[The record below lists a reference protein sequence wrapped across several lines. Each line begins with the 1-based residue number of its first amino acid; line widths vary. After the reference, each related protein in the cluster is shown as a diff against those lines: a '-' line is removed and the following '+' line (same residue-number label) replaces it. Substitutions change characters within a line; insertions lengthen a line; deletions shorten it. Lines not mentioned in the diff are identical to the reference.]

1 MTRARTFLF
10 LFSVLLPTFITAQE
24 VLPTPPPPEKFVEEI
39 EVRVVNIDVVV
50 TDAAGKPLTELTRDD
65 FEMIEGGK
73 AVDVSYFS
81 RISEGRLQDDDGGV
95 NEEAPRS
102 PVIWAVYVDQTN
114 IKPARRNQALRQ
126 LRTFLD
132 GVMRN
137 GDRAIV
143 ASYDGLVFRVR
154 TGVTADR
161 DFLLK
166 TLEALQKERLH
177 LGPAAVQETH
187 LRAQIE
193 YVVDPYEE
201 GLVISR
207 DVNTVVDAE
216 ALRTRNAIAG
226 MGSLLDVLAGVS
238 GRTAIVYVGAGF
250 NTLPGLAITEVF
262 RRKLPMLAEG
272 IQAPKPEDRRFELEQ
287 DIVKLAGRVSA
298 TRATVYSIHAGDQSE
313 GMLGADDKGHTAVTG
328 SIVGENSRLVES
340 GSVHA
345 MAARTGGRTFTANES
360 LSSQLSIVA
369 SDLSHYYSLGYVPR
383 GEPSKLRDVRV
394 RVKIPGARVRHR
406 EAVRERS
413 PDEQAGDAVV
423 TALFNPSEDNPL
435 AVKVVTQPKRG
446 RILPVRVEVPLDS
459 LTFLPQ
465 ETTQNAGLI
474 FHFAVAGSDGSVWR
488 LDSRELPLSIPKAKF
503 AKALTQNVTYGVE
516 VPMNS
521 RGLRLAVSVQDRIGQ
536 VRSLVTVPL
545 Q

>member
-1 MTRARTFLF
+1 MTRARAFL
-10 LFSVLLPTFITAQE
+10 LLLLVLSPIAAVAQE
-24 VLPTPPPPEKFVEEI
+24 ALPTPPPPEKFVEEI

-50 TDAAGKPLTELTRDD
+50 TDAQGKPLTNLTRDD
-65 FEMIEGGK
+65 FEMVEKGK
-73 AVDVSYFS
+73 PVEVSYFS
-81 RISEGRLQDDDGGV
+81 RISEGRLQDESGAVDDQ
-95 NEEAPRS
+95 APRS
-102 PVIWAVYVDQTN
+102 PVIWAVYLDQTN

-126 LRTFLD
+126 LRAFLD

-161 DFLLK
+161 AFLLQ
-166 TLEALQKERLH
+166 TLETLQKERVH
-177 LGPAAVQETH
+177 LGPAAVQEPF
-187 LRAQIE
+187 LRSQIE
-193 YVVDPYEE
+193 HVIDPYEE

-207 DVNTVVDAE
+207 DINTVVDAE
-216 ALRTRNAIAG
+216 AMRTRNAIAG
-226 MGSLLDVLAGVS
+226 MGSLLDVLAGVD

-250 NTLPGLAITEVF
+250 NTLPGLGITEVF

-287 DIVKLAGRVSA
+287 AIVKLAGRVSA
-298 TRATVYSIHAGDQSE
+298 TRATVYSIHAGDQRA
-313 GMLGADDKGHTAVTG
+313 GLLGPDDKGHTAVTG
-328 SIVGENSRLVES
+328 SIVGENSLLVES
-340 GSVHA
+340 GSVQA

-369 SDLSHYYSLGYVPR
+369 SDLSHYYSLGYVPK
-383 GEPSKLRDVRV
+383 GKPSELRNVSV

-423 TALFNPSEDNPL
+423 TALFNPSEANPL
-435 AVKVVTQPKRG
+435 AVKIATQPKRG

-459 LTFLPQ
+459 LTFLPD
-465 ETTQNAGLI
+465 ETAHHAGLV
-474 FHFAVAGSDGSVWR
+474 FHFAIAGSDGSVWR
-488 LDSRELPLSIPKAKF
+488 LDSRELPLAIPKARF

-521 RGLRLAVSVQDRIGQ
+521 QGLRLAVSVQDRIGQ
-536 VRSLVTVPL
+536 VRSLITVPL